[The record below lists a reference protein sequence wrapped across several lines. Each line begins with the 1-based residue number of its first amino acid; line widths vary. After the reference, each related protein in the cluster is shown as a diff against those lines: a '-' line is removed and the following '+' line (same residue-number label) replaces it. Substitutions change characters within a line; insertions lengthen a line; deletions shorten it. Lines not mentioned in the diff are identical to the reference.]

1 MAWEVLLWIFSFFVT
16 IGILALAVY
25 QLICLSDLEFDYI
38 NPYDSSSRINAVVI
52 PEFVIQGALCAIY
65 LITWHWFMFLLTAP
79 VTYFHIR
86 LYMQRKHLI
95 DVTEIFSLL
104 NGEKKIRMIKI
115 ALYLTLFIIILY
127 RLVAS
132 AVSSLIDEDDR
143 FCCSVIRLSLNAIYL
158 GLKTEAL
165 SSTAILLGNLLHKEL
180 TYGRLS
186 SGESILCIN
195 GFF

>member
-132 AVSSLIDEDDR
+132 AVSSLIDEDDVPLE
-143 FCCSVIRLSLNAIYL
+143 S
-158 GLKTEAL
+158 GL
-165 SSTAILLGNLLHKEL
+165 
-180 TYGRLS
+180 
-186 SGESILCIN
+186 
-195 GFF
+195 F

>member
-132 AVSSLIDEDDR
+132 AVSSLIDEDDVPME
-143 FCCSVIRLSLNAIYL
+143 S
-158 GLKTEAL
+158 GL
-165 SSTAILLGNLLHKEL
+165 
-180 TYGRLS
+180 
-186 SGESILCIN
+186 
-195 GFF
+195 F

>member
-1 MAWEVLLWIFSFFVT
+1 MAWEVLLWIISFFVT

-52 PEFVIQGALCAIY
+52 PEFMIQGALCAVY
-65 LITWHWFMFLLTAP
+65 LITWHWFMFLLTVP

-132 AVSSLIDEDDR
+132 AVNSLIDEDDVPLE
-143 FCCSVIRLSLNAIYL
+143 S
-158 GLKTEAL
+158 GL
-165 SSTAILLGNLLHKEL
+165 
-180 TYGRLS
+180 
-186 SGESILCIN
+186 
-195 GFF
+195 F

>member
-95 DVTEIFSLL
+95 DVTEIFRLL
-104 NGEKKIRMIKI
+104 NDEKKIRLVK
-115 ALYLTLFIIILY
+115 LVFYLTLLFITIY

-132 AVSSLIDEDDR
+132 AVTSLVDEDD
-143 FCCSVIRLSLNAIYL
+143 A
-158 GLKTEAL
+158 
-165 SSTAILLGNLLHKEL
+165 LLG
-180 TYGRLS
+180 
-186 SGESILCIN
+186 SGI
-195 GFF
+195 